1 MLPYFTE
8 KFGNASSR
16 HHAFGWTARDAVEE
30 ARSRVARLLGATPR
44 EIVFTS
50 GATESDNLAIKGLA
64 LRSSRRHIVTLTTE
78 HRAVLDPC
86 RHLEE
91 HGYRLTRIGVGR
103 DGLVSLDDVH
113 RAIGDDTLV
122 VSVMVANNEIGV
134 IQPVAEIAAIARD
147 RGAFVHTDAVQAAGK
162 IPVDVKALGVD
173 LASITAH
180 KMYGPKGIGALYIR
194 RGNPRIELAPLIDGG
209 GHERGFRSGTLNVP
223 AIVGFGA
230 AAEICA
236 QVLPAEAVRLGK
248 LRDRLHRR
256 LESGLDGIVVNGS
269 MTHRLPHNL
278 SVSFRGV
285 HGEALLMSLGDVAV
299 STGAACATAAA
310 EPSHVLDA
318 IGLDA
323 ELARAT
329 LRFGLGRPNTEDE
342 VERAGEA
349 VVKAVRRLREMSPL
363 LQDHG

>member
-1 MLPYFTE
+1 
-8 KFGNASSR
+8 
-16 HHAFGWTARDAVEE
+16 
-30 ARSRVARLLGATPR
+30 
-44 EIVFTS
+44 
-50 GATESDNLAIKGLA
+50 
-64 LRSSRRHIVTLTTE
+64 
-78 HRAVLDPC
+78 
-86 RHLEE
+86 
-91 HGYRLTRIGVGR
+91 
-103 DGLVSLDDVH
+103 
-113 RAIGDDTLV
+113 
-122 VSVMVANNEIGV
+122 V